1 MRFEDCKLNEKVL
14 KGTQNAGFTECMPV
28 QIEVFKHVLVGKD
41 VAVQSQTGTGKTAAF
56 LLSIMELFNR
66 DKTKWDKAL
75 VVVPTRELAVQIEK
89 EAHVLGKYLNYRIGS
104 FYGGVGY
111 QTQEKMIAEGVDIV
125 VGTPGRLLDFGK
137 SKKIVFRDFGIV
149 VIDEADRLFDMGFLP
164 DLRRMLKQMKP
175 LEERLTMLF
184 SATLSSRVHR
194 LAWDFMNAP
203 VEISIEPEKVTVEEI
218 SQTLYHVSQDE
229 KVSLLLGILKN
240 ENPESAI
247 IFTNT
252 KREAVNLSKRLSA
265 NGFHNKY
272 LMGDLPQKKRLKI
285 IERVK
290 AGEQRFLIATDVAAR
305 GLHIDD
311 LSLVVN
317 YDIPEDYE
325 NYVHRIGRTA
335 RAGKKG
341 RAITLACEKYVY
353 GLEAIEKFIGTKI
366 KTEWPPEEYF
376 VEDMSA
382 GMHFH
387 HAPSPSNKK
396 SHYRTSAKTFN
407 RASHKP
413 KPQTKSGKPGTVR
426 QHRKPSKE
434 SAKVIKQVPRKSV
447 SKPKNASMEDRLAYY
462 REKYGEDFQAPP
474 TPEKKSDPE
483 KKQVEKKSQNEKLWK
498 KMKTRFSKKK

>member
-1 MRFEDCKLNEKVL
+1 M
-14 KGTQNAGFTECMPV
+14 M
-28 QIEVFKHVLVGKD
+28 
-41 VAVQSQTGTGKTAAF
+41 
-56 LLSIMELFNR
+56 
-66 DKTKWDKAL
+66 
-75 VVVPTRELAVQIEK
+75 
-89 EAHVLGKYLNYRIGS
+89 
-104 FYGGVGY
+104 
-111 QTQEKMIAEGVDIV
+111 
-125 VGTPGRLLDFGK
+125 
-137 SKKIVFRDFGIV
+137 
-149 VIDEADRLFDMGFLP
+149 
-164 DLRRMLKQMKP
+164 KQMKP
-175 LEERLTMLF
+175 LEKRLTMLF

-218 SQTLYHVSQDE
+218 SQTLYHVSQEE

-252 KREAVNLSKRLSA
+252 KREAVELSRRLAA

-311 LSLVVN
+311 LALVVN

-335 RAGKKG
+335 RAGKTGK
-341 RAITLACEKYVY
+341 AITLACEKYVY
-353 GLEAIEKFIGTKI
+353 GLEAIEEFIGTKI

-376 VEDMSA
+376 VEDQSA

-387 HAPSPSNKK
+387 HASSSSNRK
-396 SHYRTSAKTFN
+396 SYSKSYSKSS
-407 RASHKP
+407 SHKP
-413 KPQTKSGKPGTVR
+413 SHRPKSHASSEKSGRGEP
-426 QHRKPSKE
+426 QRKPLKE
-434 SAKVIKQVPRKSV
+434 SSAITPNKQSPRITIQ
-447 SKPKNASMEDRLAYY
+447 KPKNASMEDRLAYY
-462 REKYGEDFQAPP
+462 REKYGEDFKAPP
-474 TPEKKSDPE
+474 IQDNKPEAEKKKE
-483 KKQVEKKSQNEKLWK
+483 NKKKQKKPLWK
-498 KMKTRFSKKK
+498 RKKTRFSDNK